1 MSDKNFS
8 PEKVFLLFGFLVVY
22 TYLCQ
27 PILTLIANI
36 VLNRFISCLV
46 GMFLTVLMVH
56 AQITGEILDAS
67 SGQPVPYASALY
79 RGNKNAVS
87 SDAQGHF
94 TIERHNGWRL
104 TISSVGYK
112 PQVIRIT
119 SNTPDHLVIRLKP
132 DTHRLD
138 EVTIRSK
145 RSGKYSRKN
154 NPAVELMKKVIA
166 AKKQN
171 RLENHDY
178 YQYNNYQK
186 IMLGLNELTPDQLEK
201 GMFKKH
207 PWLLNQ
213 VEVCHYNE
221 KLILPVSIDET
232 VTQKLYRRDP
242 HAQKSIIKGQT
253 STGVNDLFQTG
264 DIINTVLKDVFTD
277 IDLYDDDIRLFQ
289 YPFPSPIGKSAIQF
303 YRFYIT
309 DTTVVGGDRCFQLDF
324 TPNNQQDFGFRGQL
338 FVLADSSYQ
347 VRRCELTIPKTSDVN
362 WVDHMKCIQ
371 EFSKLSTGEWQLT
384 LDDMFVE
391 LSVIKQLTK
400 FIVVRSTRRTDFD
413 FAEIPN
419 ALLRG
424 KKTVLKDPYAEMQ
437 NDSFWEQYRQVELT
451 KSESSLESFVNNLAQ
466 INGFKYVVFGLKAL
480 IENFV
485 ETGSKEHPSK
495 VDIGPI
501 NTIVS
506 QNFYDKWRLRASAQ
520 TTANLHPHLF
530 LKGYYARGM
539 ESHQNYYSA
548 DLTYTFNRPNYLP
561 REFPRQAIS
570 FQSMRDVA
578 LPSDKFI
585 QTDKDNMFTSLKV
598 TTIDKMFLYNR
609 QALSFDYEEEWGIK
623 YYAEAKMERLAPVGN
638 IDFTPLSPLSA
649 LHSSLK
655 VTEATVGIRFAPG
668 ETFINTKQHRW
679 PINLDAPVFRLQ
691 HTMGFKG
698 VLCGQ
703 YSYNFT
709 EGEIYKRLWVPM
721 SFGKIDTRIKF
732 GAQWNQVPYPLLIM
746 PVANLGYI
754 LEDQT
759 FNLINNMEFLN
770 DRYVSVMIDWDLNGK
785 LLNRIPLLRKLKWR
799 EWIGVKC
806 LWGRLTDKNNPFLP
820 ENQGS
825 DILMRFPEGSYV
837 MDGSRPYWEL
847 SLGIHNIFKL
857 LHVEYVRRLSYLDLP
872 TANKQGVRFMIRTT
886 F

>member
-1 MSDKNFS
+1 MKR
-8 PEKVFLLFGFLVVY
+8 
-22 TYLCQ
+22 
-27 PILTLIANI
+27 III
-36 VLNRFISCLV
+36 CLV
-46 GMFLTVLMVH
+46 ALFVVALHLS
-56 AQITGEILDAS
+56 AQITGEIVDAS
-67 SGQPVPYASALY
+67 DGQPIPYASALY
-79 RGNKNAVS
+79 RGNKKAVS
-87 SDAQGHF
+87 SDAQGRF

-104 TISSVGYK
+104 TISSVGYQ
-112 PQVIRIT
+112 PQVIRI
-119 SNTPDHLVIRLKP
+119 SSKTPDHLIIKMKS
-132 DTHRLD
+132 DTRQLE
-138 EVTIRSK
+138 EVTVRSK
-145 RSGKYSRKN
+145 RSSKYSRKN

-166 AKKQN
+166 AKKQS

-207 PWLLNQ
+207 PWLLDQ
-213 VEVCHYNE
+213 VEVCQYND
-221 KLILPVSIDET
+221 KLILPVSVDET

-242 HAQKSIIKGQT
+242 EARKSIIKGQS

-289 YPFPSPIGKSAIQF
+289 YPFPSPIGKNAIQF
-303 YRFYIT
+303 YRYYIT
-309 DTTVVGGDRCFQLDF
+309 DTVQVDTDRCFQLDF
-324 TPNNQQDFGFRGQL
+324 TPNNQQDFGFRGRL
-338 FVLADSSYQ
+338 FILADSSYQ

-362 WVDHMKCIQ
+362 WVEHMECVQ
-371 EFSKLSTGEWQLT
+371 EFSQLPTGEWQLT

-391 LSVIKQLTK
+391 LTVVKQLTK
-400 FIVVRSTRRTDFD
+400 FIVVRTTRRTDFA
-413 FAEIPN
+413 FEEIPN

-424 KKTVLKDPYAEMQ
+424 KKAVLKDAYAEMRD
-437 NDSFWEQYRQVELT
+437 DSFWEQYRQVELT
-451 KSESSLESFVNNLAQ
+451 KSESTLESFVNNLAQ
-466 INGFKYVVFGLKAL
+466 IKGFKYVIFGLKAL

-495 VDIGPI
+495 IDIGPV

-520 TTANLHPHLF
+520 TTANLHPHIF

-539 ESHQNYYSA
+539 ESNQNYYDA
-548 DLTYTFNRPNYLP
+548 EVTYTFNRPGYLP
-561 REFPRQAIS
+561 REFPKQAIT

-609 QALSFDYEEEWGIK
+609 QAINFDYEEEWGIK
-623 YYAEAKMERLAPVGN
+623 YFAEAKVERMAPIGN
-638 IDFTPLSPLSA
+638 ISFTPLSSIA
-649 LHSSLK
+649 ASTAVSGTASTAVANSSFFIHHSSLK
-655 VTEATVGIRFAPG
+655 VTEATVGIRLAPG

-691 HTMGFKG
+691 HTVGFKG
-698 VLCGQ
+698 VLRGQ
-703 YSYNFT
+703 YSYNLT
-709 EGEIYKRLWVPM
+709 EGEIYKRFWVPM

-785 LLNRIPLLRKLKWR
+785 LLNRIPLLRRLKWR

-806 LWGRLTDKNNPFLP
+806 LWGRLTDKNNPFLA
-820 ENQGS
+820 ENQTS
-825 DILMRFPEGSYV
+825 DILMRFPEGCHV
-837 MDGSRPYWEL
+837 MDGSRPYWEI
-847 SLGIHNIFKL
+847 SLGIHNILKL